1 MLGLYVHIPFCA
13 RRCPYCDFAVH
24 VGAGQSFVADYVTA
38 LQNELKN
45 VLCENR
51 LPIATIFFG
60 GGTPT
65 ALPPKVLADLLHLIR
80 DHANVLPSAEI
91 SIEGNPENASDEL
104 FETLRQSGWNRLSLG
119 AQSFDDAAL
128 KQIGRVHNS
137 AQIEYSMAAARRA
150 GFDNISLD
158 LMFALPQQSRQ
169 SWRETLRRAID
180 LEPEHLSCYSL
191 TIEPDTHFARRVEE
205 GRLIPLDDG
214 SQADLMEDA
223 LEWAQAAGIE
233 RYEVSN
239 YARRGRECAHNLNYW
254 RGGDYLSAGCGAHGH
269 KAGHRWWNERD
280 AKIYVQ
286 QMQTLGNAR
295 AGEERLTPEQRFNEI
310 VMLGLRLREGLD
322 LEHASRKL
330 GLDAHRVLE
339 SALKDLRSRGVL
351 LEDGDSLKLQPQA
364 MALAD
369 GIAARLM
376 V

>member
-104 FETLRQSGWNRLSLG
+104 FETLREAGWNRLSLG

-158 LMFALPQQSRQ
+158 LMFALPGQSRQ

-214 SQADLMEDA
+214 SQAALMEDA
-223 LEWAQAAGIE
+223 LEWTQAAGIE

-269 KAGHRWWNERD
+269 RNGHRWWNERD

-286 QMQTLGNAR
+286 QLQILGNAR

-322 LEHASRKL
+322 LEHAGRKL

-351 LEDGDSLKLQPQA
+351 LEDGDCLKLQPQA